1 MEGYIVAMFI
11 DLKVFYLMDKKVL
24 GETMRKKEV
33 REELIKWM
41 EEVVR
46 EIKSRVR
53 SGEKIGKVLDGKGMR
68 QGDVR

>member
-11 DLKVFYLMDKKVL
+11 DLKVFDLMDKKVL

-46 EIKSRVR
+46 ETKSRVR